1 MAKWYEILQAGFR
14 FIVRDFPIASLAPY
28 VGGPWVAEYTAA
40 KGGIVGLNMAAAK
53 ELGRTGI
60 NVNAI
65 APGYINTP
73 MTDKLFTEF
82 L

>member
-1 MAKWYEILQAGFR
+1 MAKWYEILQ
-14 FIVRDFPIASLAPY
+14 
-28 VGGPWVAEYTAA
+28 
-40 KGGIVGLNMAAAK
+40 K